1 MIRLEIIMDRT
12 VEDIFLDHIESLKA
26 DAAGC
31 GGSRPA
37 GAKPVEKPDTK
48 PAAKPACFPYT
59 LISEAKGE
67 GASGPRMGSHVW
79 PEENSL
85 FILYVEEQQLEKVRA
100 IIEQMRRQH
109 PSNGIAGFY
118 LPAAEELI

>member
-12 VEDIFLDHIESLKA
+12 VEDIFLDQMESLKVE
-26 DAAGC
+26 AGGC
-31 GGSRPA
+31 SDSRQA
-37 GAKPVEKPDTK
+37 SAKMDAKPASK

-85 FILYVEEQQLEKVRA
+85 FILYVEEQQLEKVRH
-100 IIEQMRRQH
+100 IIEQMRQQH

-118 LPAAEELI
+118 LPAAEELV

>member
-1 MIRLEIIMDRT
+1 MDRT
-12 VEDIFLDHIESLKA
+12 VEDIFLDYIELIKA
-26 DAAGC
+26 EAGGC
-31 GGSRPA
+31 SDNRQSA
-37 GAKPVEKPDTK
+37 AKPVEK

-85 FILYVEEQQLEKVRA
+85 FILYVEEQQLERVRR
-100 IIEQMRRQH
+100 IIEEMRRQH
-109 PSNGIAGFY
+109 PSNGIACFY
-118 LPAAEELI
+118 VPAAEELV

>member
-12 VEDIFLDHIESLKA
+12 VEDIFLDQIESLKA
-26 DAAGC
+26 EAGGC
-31 GGSRPA
+31 GDSRELA
-37 GAKPVEKPDTK
+37 VKSIEK
-48 PAAKPACFPYT
+48 PAARPACFPYT

-85 FILYVEEQQLEKVRA
+85 FILYVEEQQLEKVRD
-100 IIEQMRRQH
+100 IIEQMRQQH

-118 LPAAEELI
+118 VPAAEELV

>member
-12 VEDIFLDHIESLKA
+12 VEDIFLDQIESLKTETEG
-26 DAAGC
+26 DSD
-31 GGSRPA
+31 SRPA
-37 GAKPVEKPDTK
+37 VAKSVEKPAAK

-85 FILYVEEQQLEKVRA
+85 FILYVEEQQLEKVRR

-118 LPAAEELI
+118 VPAAEELI

>member
-12 VEDIFLDHIESLKA
+12 VEDIFLDQIESLKA
-26 DAAGC
+26 AAL
-31 GGSRPA
+31 
-37 GAKPVEKPDTK
+37 
-48 PAAKPACFPYT
+48 PACFPYT

-85 FILYVEEQQLEKVRA
+85 FILYVEEQQLEDVRR

-109 PSNGIAGFY
+109 PANGIAGFY
-118 LPAAEELI
+118 VPAAEELI